1 MTRPYD
7 HGGNIFAVARSLGVS
22 PEEILDFSA
31 SINPLGYAPG
41 VKEALFASFDRI
53 VHYPDSDAGGLRRS
67 LAEYHSLEAGNIAV
81 ANGSTELI
89 YLVPRLLKNARGL
102 IIGPA
107 FSEYAKAMALAGMEY
122 SFFLL
127 NPGEDFALSLEA
139 LDERLAQG
147 IGILFLCNPGNPTGK
162 LLPLSEVE
170 KILALCHSRGV
181 FAVLDEAFIDFCE
194 AESAKKLVPY
204 NNGTLLLRSMTKFF
218 AIPGLRLGYAIAS
231 QEVIAR
237 LETLSPPWSVN
248 TLAQLAGIASLADAP
263 YIRRTVDYVVSES
276 SFLAAELAAIPGL
289 LPHPSAANYLLVE
302 VKKGPPA
309 GILRDLLLEKR
320 ILIRSCANFA
330 GLDDSSFR
338 VAVRTRGEN
347 EILLSALREIFV
359 KKNG

>member
-1 MTRPYD
+1 M
-7 HGGNIFAVARSLGVS
+7 
-22 PEEILDFSA
+22 
-31 SINPLGYAPG
+31 
-41 VKEALFASFDRI
+41 
-53 VHYPDSDAGGLRRS
+53 
-67 LAEYHSLEAGNIAV
+67 
-81 ANGSTELI
+81 
-89 YLVPRLLKNARGL
+89 
-102 IIGPA
+102 
-107 FSEYAKAMALAGMEY
+107 
-122 SFFLL
+122 
-127 NPGEDFALSLEA
+127 
-139 LDERLAQG
+139 
-147 IGILFLCNPGNPTGK
+147 
-162 LLPLSEVE
+162 
-170 KILALCHSRGV
+170 
-181 FAVLDEAFIDFCE
+181 LDEAFIDFCE

-263 YIRRTVDYVVSES
+263 YIRRTVDYVASES

-347 EILLSALREIFV
+347 EIFLSALREIFV